1 MAKRRVNPNAVKL
14 NRNYDATQLAVCC
27 GVHKNTVLNWR
38 EAGLEP
44 IDSSKPVLFH
54 GSAVREVLRQRNAKR
69 KQPCGPGR
77 LYCLRCRE
85 PRRPAPGFAQYVAV
99 TARLGN
105 LKAWCDTCGT
115 AMHRKISRADL
126 EAKMPGLE
134 VQFVDRQLS
143 LIGRPSPSLN
153 CDPERQAAA

>member
-14 NRNYDATQLAVCC
+14 NRNYDTTQLAACC

-44 IDSSKPVLFH
+44 IDSSKPILFH
-54 GSAVREVLRQRNAKR
+54 GSVVREFLKQRNAKR
-69 KQPCGPGR
+69 KQPCGQGR

-85 PRRPAPGFAQYVAV
+85 PRRPAFSFAEYVAV
-99 TARLGN
+99 SAKAGN
-105 LKAWCDTCGT
+105 LRAFCETCET
-115 AMHRKISRADL
+115 VMHRKVCRAEL
-126 EAKMPGLE
+126 EATMPGIE
-134 VQFVDRQLS
+134 VQFADRQLR
-143 LIGRPSPSLN
+143 LIGSPSPSLN